1 MEFARMSA
9 GGSSMLA
16 DLIAELEEL
25 RTVPQPQKGRIESP
39 RQLVRWNSGNAKGSN
54 MPQHN
59 SIAIVGTVMP
69 SNSAEEGSGNSYR
82 RHGVRMVYPAANLLD
97 IFV

>member
-1 MEFARMSA
+1 MSA

-25 RTVPQPQKGRIESP
+25 GMPPRSP
-39 RQLVRWNSGNAKGSN
+39 KSQLEHPPKFLPLDRQSGHHST
-54 MPQHN
+54 
-59 SIAIVGTVMP
+59 AIVGTIMRSHSSKEISP
-69 SNSAEEGSGNSYR
+69 CP
-82 RHGVRMVYPAANLLD
+82 HGVRLLHPAANLLD